1 MGLRISGGT
10 ELKARVKVRQP
21 EELKAFDS
29 LRLSVVV
36 LTEVLADVLVEVL
49 AEISTEVIAEVEAEI
64 AAGVV
69 AEVTASLV
77 V

>member
-1 MGLRISGGT
+1 MGSRISSRT

-21 EELKAFDS
+21 KELEAFNS
-29 LRLSVVV
+29 LRLSIVV
-36 LTEVLADVLVEVL
+36 LAEVLTDILIKVL
-49 AEISTEVIAEVEAEI
+49 AEISTEVVAEVEAEI

-69 AEVTASLV
+69 TEVTASLV